1 MPQEYTGWPFKLK
14 AFYCE
19 VQGCK
24 KKCSTPSGLQ
34 RHVQAAHEVPRA
46 LLLPSTLPRSTSQPP
61 EYEHQASSLPPPLNG
76 GPTHVTQLA
85 SPHRPAAHPHHLK
98 ILTHPLIDGTTCDK
112 DGYDLPD
119 GPHSRPIDKLGPIDF
134 TPFETRAE
142 FEFAEFLYSEVG
154 MSAGKVDKLLEIL
167 AALYPERA
175 PSFADHRDLYER
187 IDGIKQGDIAWD
199 GFSVKYNSALL
210 QSNAPRFPWMDQEF
224 EVWFRNPLL
233 ILENQIRNPDF
244 KDEMDYAPQQIYYK
258 GKHRYQ
264 NLMSGNW
271 AWEQA
276 NIIVQDKSTHGA
288 MFVPVVLGSDKTTV
302 SVATGQNDFYP
313 LYISLGNVHNT
324 VRRAH
329 RNAVSLLAFLA
340 IPKTTREYA
349 DKANFR
355 NFRRQLFHSSLE
367 TILSALHPHMSR
379 PRVTLCAD
387 CQYRN
392 VIYGLGPYIADY
404 PEQALL
410 ACIVQKWCPKCTA
423 ISTDLDAAGA
433 IPRTHAHTDVLINT
447 GGIELQELWDDY
459 GIVGDIVPFTTAFPR
474 ADIHELLAPDL
485 LHQVIKG
492 TFKDYVVTWVEKYIN
507 ENHPKAEAERILA
520 DIDRRIAVVPSF
532 PGLRHFYQGRGFKQW
547 TGDDSKGLMKVY
559 LPAIAGHIP
568 AKMVQAVAALINFCY
583 LVHRNVIDED
593 TLVEIETALGKFH
606 ELREIFRDLGVTTE
620 GFSFPRLHSIAHY
633 PFLITQFGARTSE
646 HIELVKRPYR
656 RSNRNK
662 PLGQMLVTNQRRDK
676 LVAARVD
683 FTSRGM
689 LNGPCVV
696 GPLLDLVHSR
706 YAPDGATDRA
716 IPPENRVSP
725 QSAQRDAPPR
735 NVPRNEELDEGGTID
750 DVVDEAES
758 YSEISLAKTHV
769 RKLPHDIYALA
780 RKIGQ
785 PNLPVL
791 TRQFLYAYLHP
802 QSPIPISRVPEDQL
816 PPISS
821 KVYVYTS
828 IRAVFYAPSDLS
840 GLGGLRHERIRSTQ
854 SWYGG
859 APRRDCI
866 FVGNTDRPDAPG
878 MRGLLVA
885 RVHLFFS
892 FVHDGTKYPCAL
904 VHWFSV
910 VGEEPCNETTMW
922 IVEPDFRRGKPCLE
936 VIHLDTVL
944 RGAHLIGVSGTH
956 FLPKDP
962 NFTFDKSLD
971 AFSSFYVNKYADH
984 HAYEIAF

>member
-1 MPQEYTGWPFKLK
+1 MPTVPLPRRPRPCKLK

-98 ILTHPLIDGTTCDK
+98 ILMHPLIDGQFN
-112 DGYDLPD
+112 YDLPD
-119 GPHSRPIDKLGPIDF
+119 GPHSHPIDKLGPINF

-167 AALYPERA
+167 AALYLERA
-175 PSFADHRDLYER
+175 PSFADHRDLYEQ

-199 GFSVKYNSALL
+199 SFS
-210 QSNAPRFPWMDQEF
+210 EF
-224 EVWFRNPLL
+224 EVWFCNPLL
-233 ILENQIRNPDF
+233 ILENQIHNPDF

-258 GKHRYQ
+258 GKHCYQ

-271 AWEQA
+271 AWEQV
-276 NIIVQDKSTHGA
+276 NIITQDKSTHGA

-313 LYISLGNVHNT
+313 LYILLGNVHNT
-324 VRRAH
+324 VQCAH
-329 RNAVSLLAFLA
+329 RNAVSLLAFLV

-349 DKANFR
+349 DKANFH
-355 NFRRQLFHSSLE
+355 NFQCQLFHSSLE

-410 ACIVQKWCPKCTA
+410 ACIVQKWC
-423 ISTDLDAAGA
+423 A

-459 GIVGDIVPFTTAFPR
+459 GIVGDIPFTTAFPR

-507 ENHPKAEAERILA
+507 KNHPKAEAEHILA
-520 DIDRRIAVVPSF
+520 DIDRQIAVVPSF
-532 PGLRHFYQGRGFKQW
+532 LGLCHFYQGRGFKQW
-547 TGDDSKGLMKVY
+547 TGDDSKGLIKVY

-583 LVHRNVIDED
+583 LVCRNVIDKD
-593 TLVEIETALGKFH
+593 TLIEIETALGKFH
-606 ELREIFRDLGVTTE
+606 KLCEIFRDLGVTTE
-620 GFSFPRLHSIAHY
+620 GFSFPCLHSIAHY
-633 PFLITQFGARTSE
+633 PFLKTQFGAPNGLCSSITELE
-646 HIELVKRPYR
+646 HIELVKRPYCC
-656 RSNRNK
+656 SNRNK
-662 PLGQMLVTNQRRDK
+662 PLGQML
-676 LVAARVD
+676 LVAACVD

-696 GPLLDLVHSR
+696 GLLLDLVHSR
-706 YAPDGATDRA
+706 YAPDGYHC
-716 IPPENRVSP
+716 S
-725 QSAQRDAPPR
+725 QLSAMHRHAMCHAMKNWTR
-735 NVPRNEELDEGGTID
+735 
-750 DVVDEAES
+750 AES

-769 RKLPHDIYALA
+769 CKLPHNIYALA

-791 TRQFLYAYLHP
+791 TCQFLYAYLHP
-802 QSPIPISRVPEDQL
+802 QSPIPISHVPKDQL
-816 PPISS
+816 LPISS

-828 IRAVFYAPSDLS
+828 ICAVFYAPSDLS
-840 GLGGLRHERIRSTQ
+840 GLDRLRHEQIRSMQ
-854 SWYGG
+854 SWYRG
-859 APRRDCI
+859 APCRDCI
-866 FVGNTDRPDAPG
+866 FVGKTDHPDAPG

-885 RVHLFFS
+885 QVHLFFS
-892 FVHDGTKYPCAL
+892 FVHNGTKYPCVL

-922 IVEPDFRRGKPCLE
+922 IPCLE

-971 AFSSFYVNKYADH
+971 TFSSFYVNKYADH
-984 HAYEIAF
+984 HVYKIAF